1 MQLSLRSQLIAGV
14 AAVGLTAVAVAPIA
28 QPELSTSQM
37 SGAVNLVAVVNPV
50 AVLLGTVD
58 DVAFNIFDQASV
70 PPPDELYWPDAF
82 YTPDFSF
89 LFAPGYWGAIP
100 DFVNQFSN
108 GALSA
113 VLSNLSGY
121 ISATSYGLTGLVS
134 GATSAIWNT
143 PFALVTALGYLA
155 AGQIDQ
161 ALAELQTQIL
171 GPIVQGIS
179 DVAQAVG
186 YIVDNSI
193 ANAATVISNTIPGL
207 LANVIGTVIGGAT
220 YVVESAL
227 ATLSGV
233 VTDLVSLQLEDAWN
247 GAVNGLLGVDGTLG
261 QIENL
266 LVGVGIIED
275 VEYEEGVVPTVT
287 IPSLRSDL
295 TSASQRL
302 GDLGS
307 YGDGG
312 IRNDSFVPEAIEA
325 AAAVLPSQAAATGVD
340 STAAESAAEVSVVA
354 AEGQSG
360 AVSEAVSE
368 SPAAEPSTA
377 AATADVARP
386 VAGDQAADGGSAG
399 AAGVT
404 AGSGAD
410 TAGAD
415 ETVPA
420 AEKAAPSK
428 QQATR
433 GGRTGG

>member
-14 AAVGLTAVAVAPIA
+14 AALGLTAVAVAPVA
-28 QPELSTSQM
+28 QPELSTSQV
-37 SGAVNLVAVVNPV
+37 SSAVNLVAFANPV

-58 DVAFNIFDQASV
+58 DIAFNIFDQASV
-70 PPPDELYWPDAF
+70 PPPEDLYWPDAF
-82 YTPDFSF
+82 YTPEFEF

-121 ISATSYGLTGLVS
+121 VSATSYGLTGLVS

-143 PFALVTALGYLA
+143 PFALITALGYVA

-171 GPIVQGIS
+171 GPIVQGVT
-179 DVAQAVG
+179 DVVQAVG

-227 ATLSGV
+227 ATLGGV
-233 VTDLVSLQLEDAWN
+233 VTSLVSLQLEDAWN
-247 GAVNGLLGVDGTLG
+247 GAVNGLLGVEGTLG

-275 VEYEEGVVPTVT
+275 VEYDEGVVATVT

-302 GDLGS
+302 GDLSS

-312 IRNDSFVPEAIEA
+312 IRNDSFVPAPLEA
-325 AAAVLPSQAAATGVD
+325 AATVAAPLAAATGAGANAAAETSAAAPDAVATVSETASD
-340 STAAESAAEVSVVA
+340 SKTSDTKTSDTETAAVDVTRPAAGDRPADSDATSAADE
-354 AEGQSG
+354 
-360 AVSEAVSE
+360 
-368 SPAAEPSTA
+368 T
-377 AATADVARP
+377 
-386 VAGDQAADGGSAG
+386 AG
-399 AAGVT
+399 AATSAADET
-404 AGSGAD
+404 AGSG
-410 TAGAD
+410 
-415 ETVPA
+415 EK
-420 AEKAAPSK
+420 AEKADSSK
-428 QQATR
+428 RKANR
-433 GGRTGG
+433 GGRSG

>member
-1 MQLSLRSQLIAGV
+1 M
-14 AAVGLTAVAVAPIA
+14 
-28 QPELSTSQM
+28 
-37 SGAVNLVAVVNPV
+37 
-50 AVLLGTVD
+50 
-58 DVAFNIFDQASV
+58 
-70 PPPDELYWPDAF
+70 
-82 YTPDFSF
+82 
-89 LFAPGYWGAIP
+89 
-100 DFVNQFSN
+100 
-108 GALSA
+108 
-113 VLSNLSGY
+113 
-121 ISATSYGLTGLVS
+121 
-134 GATSAIWNT
+134 
-143 PFALVTALGYLA
+143 
-155 AGQIDQ
+155 
-161 ALAELQTQIL
+161 AELQTQIL

-340 STAAESAAEVSVVA
+340 STAAESAAEVEVTA
-354 AEGQSG
+354 AEEPAEG
-360 AVSEAVSE
+360 ASEA
-368 SPAAEPSTA
+368 PAAEP
-377 AATADVARP
+377 ATEATTVDVSRP
-386 VAGDQAADGGSAG
+386 VAGDQATDGGSAG

>member
-1 MQLSLRSQLIAGV
+1 
-14 AAVGLTAVAVAPIA
+14 LTAVAVAPIA

-340 STAAESAAEVSVVA
+340 STAAESAAEVEVTA
-354 AEGQSG
+354 AEEPAEG
-360 AVSEAVSE
+360 ASEA
-368 SPAAEPSTA
+368 PAAEPATE
-377 AATADVARP
+377 AATVDVARP
-386 VAGDQAADGGSAG
+386 VAGDQATDGGSAG

-420 AEKAAPSK
+420 SENAAPSK

>member
-275 VEYEEGVVPTVT
+275 VEYEEGVVRTVT

-340 STAAESAAEVSVVA
+340 STAAESAAEVEVTA
-354 AEGQSG
+354 AEEPAEG
-360 AVSEAVSE
+360 ASEA
-368 SPAAEPSTA
+368 PAAEP
-377 AATADVARP
+377 ATEATTVDVARP
-386 VAGDQAADGGSAG
+386 VAGDQATDGGSAG

>member
-340 STAAESAAEVSVVA
+340 STAAESAAEVEVTA
-354 AEGQSG
+354 AEEPAEG
-360 AVSEAVSE
+360 ASEA
-368 SPAAEPSTA
+368 PAAEPATE
-377 AATADVARP
+377 AATVDVARP
-386 VAGDQAADGGSAG
+386 VAGDQATDGGSAG

>member
-14 AAVGLTAVAVAPIA
+14 AAMGLTAVAVAPIA
-28 QPELSTSQM
+28 QPELSTSQI
-37 SGAVNLVAVVNPV
+37 SGAVNLVAFANPV

-287 IPSLRSDL
+287 IPSLRADL

-302 GDLGS
+302 GDLS
-307 YGDGG
+307 TYGDGG
-312 IRNDSFVPEAIEA
+312 IRNDSFVPAATEA
-325 AAAVLPSQAAATGVD
+325 AAAVLPPQAAATGVD
-340 STAAESAAEVSVVA
+340 STAAESEAEVSVVA
-354 AEGQSG
+354 TEDGPDAAS
-360 AVSEAVSE
+360 A
-368 SPAAEPSTA
+368 SPADAPSTGS
-377 AATADVARP
+377 ATADVVRP
-386 VAGDQAADGGSAG
+386 VAGDQADESGSAE
-399 AAGVT
+399 AAAAT
-404 AGSGAD
+404 SESGTD
-410 TAGAD
+410 TTGAD
-415 ETVPA
+415 E
-420 AEKAAPSK
+420 AAPVADKPAQSK
-428 QQATR
+428 QKATR

>member
-1 MQLSLRSQLIAGV
+1 MQLSLRSQLIAGI

-28 QPELSTSQM
+28 QPELSTAQV
-37 SGAVNLVAVVNPV
+37 SGAVNLVAFANPV

-100 DFVNQFSN
+100 DFVNQFSD

-155 AGQIDQ
+155 TGQIDL

-171 GPIVQGIS
+171 GPIVQGIT

-207 LANVIGTVIGGAT
+207 LANVLGSVIGGAS
-220 YVVESAL
+220 YIVESAL
-227 ATLSGV
+227 ATLGGV
-233 VTDLVSLQLEDAWN
+233 VTDLVSFQLEDAWN

-266 LVGVGIIED
+266 LVGVGIIQD
-275 VEYEEGVVPTVT
+275 VEYEEGVVPTVI

-302 GDLGS
+302 GDLSS

-312 IRNDSFVPEAIEA
+312 IRNDSFVPVAVEA
-325 AAAVLPSQAAATGVD
+325 AAAVTAPQAAATGLDARAAESPVAVEV
-340 STAAESAAEVSVVA
+340 TAAE
-354 AEGQSG
+354 
-360 AVSEAVSE
+360 AVSEAA
-368 SPAAEPSTA
+368 AAEPSTK
-377 AATADVARP
+377 AATVDVARP
-386 VAGDQAADGGSAG
+386 VAGDQATGSDAADG
-399 AAGVT
+399 AA
-404 AGSGAD
+404 AESGAD

-415 ETVPA
+415 EAAPA
-420 AEKAAPSK
+420 ADKSASSK
-428 QQATR
+428 QKATR
-433 GGRTGG
+433 GGRAGR

>member
-207 LANVIGTVIGGAT
+207 LANVLGSVIGGAS
-220 YVVESAL
+220 YIVESAL
-227 ATLSGV
+227 ATLGGV
-233 VTDLVSLQLEDAWN
+233 VTDLVSFQLEDAWN

-340 STAAESAAEVSVVA
+340 STAAESAAEVEVTA
-354 AEGQSG
+354 AEEPAEG
-360 AVSEAVSE
+360 ASEA
-368 SPAAEPSTA
+368 PAAEP
-377 AATADVARP
+377 ATEATTVDVARP
-386 VAGDQAADGGSAG
+386 VAGDQATDGGSAG

>member
-340 STAAESAAEVSVVA
+340 STAAESAAEVEVTA
-354 AEGQSG
+354 AEEPAEG
-360 AVSEAVSE
+360 ASEA
-368 SPAAEPSTA
+368 PAAEP
-377 AATADVARP
+377 ATEATTVDVARP
-386 VAGDQAADGGSAG
+386 VAGDQATDGGSAG